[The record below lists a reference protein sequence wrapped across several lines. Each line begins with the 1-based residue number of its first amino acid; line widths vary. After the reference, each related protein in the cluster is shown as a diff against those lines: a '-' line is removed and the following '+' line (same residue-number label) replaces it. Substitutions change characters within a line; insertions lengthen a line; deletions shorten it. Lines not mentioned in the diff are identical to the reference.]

1 MPKTVV
7 LVATL
12 DTKGAEARY
21 LKEQI
26 EKHGVRTL
34 VVDGGILGRPQWEA
48 QVSRDEGSAERC
60 TLEFLST
67 RADLQRRQL

>member
-7 LVATL
+7 LIATL
-12 DTKGAEARY
+12 DTKGTEAQY

-34 VVDGGILGRPQWEA
+34 VVDGGIMGQPQWEA
-48 QVSRDEGSAERC
+48 PKYQSRSEENELC
-60 TLEFLST
+60 
-67 RADLQRRQL
+67 